1 MANLKL
7 SLAKDLA
14 RHLRAGH
21 PWVFKQALVQVPKLP
36 AGAIVDIVDKGRFV
50 ARGYFDPHSAICVR
64 VLTRDEAE
72 TVDGAFFRRRIA
84 RALALRETLLERRET
99 DAYRL
104 VHGEAD
110 GLPGVIV
117 DLYSSWAVI
126 KLYSAGL
133 TPHREAIL
141 SALRAVVPSLKGIV
155 GRDELDREDLEGDAA
170 PGRMLWGEKAPE
182 TVAIR
187 ENGVRFL
194 VDLYAGQKTGFFL
207 DQRDNRRLVR
217 DLAQGR
223 EVLNC
228 YAYTGGFS
236 VNAALGGAKQVT
248 SVDLDEDTIALCRQN
263 FKENGLSAE
272 AHDFLASD
280 VLETLKTFAAQGRT
294 FDLVIL
300 DPPAFAKSQKAVDA
314 AVSGYASLNRVAL
327 SVLKEGGLLCTAS
340 CTARVSAEQFFDAV
354 KEAAFKAEVDL
365 QLVHQRFQP
374 PDHPVLLQFGQ
385 GKYLKFFVLRRTSEP
400 RA

>member
-21 PWVFKQALVQVPKLP
+21 PWVFKQALAQLPKLP
-36 AGAIVDIVDKGRFV
+36 AGAIVDVVDKGRFV
-50 ARGYFDPHSAICVR
+50 ARGYFDPHSAISVR
-64 VLTRDEAE
+64 VLTRDESEA
-72 TVDGAFFRRRIA
+72 VDGAFFRRRVA
-84 RALALRETLLERRET
+84 RAAALRASLLDLRET

-117 DLYSSWAVI
+117 DLYAGWAVL

-141 SALRAVVPSLKGIV
+141 TAVRAAVPALKGIV
-155 GRDELDREDLEGDAA
+155 GRDESDRGDQEGEGA
-170 PGRMLWGEKAPE
+170 PGRMLWGEPAPE
-182 TVAIR
+182 TVAIK
-187 ENGVRFL
+187 ENGVAFQ
-194 VDLYAGQKTGFFL
+194 VDVYQGQKTGFFL

-217 DLAQGR
+217 DLAKGR
-223 EVLNC
+223 DVLNC
-228 YAYTGGFS
+228 YAFTGGFS
-236 VNAALGGAKQVT
+236 VNAAVGGARQVT
-248 SVDLDEDTIALCRQN
+248 SVDLDADAVALCRRN

-272 AHDFLASD
+272 AHDFLAAD
-280 VLETLKTFAAQGRT
+280 VPDTLKAFADQGRR

-300 DPPAFAKSQKAVDA
+300 DPPAFAKSQKAVEA
-314 AVSGYASLNRVAL
+314 AVSGYTALNRVAL
-327 SVLKEGGLLCTAS
+327 SVLKEDGLLCTSS
-340 CTARVSAEQFFDAV
+340 CTARVSGEQFLEAV

-365 QLVHQRFQP
+365 QLVHQRFQQ
-374 PDHPVLLQFGQ
+374 PDHPVLLQFPQ
-385 GKYLKFFVLRRTSEP
+385 GRYLKFFVLRRL
-400 RA
+400 

>member
-21 PWVFKQALVQVPKLP
+21 PWVFKNALAQLPKLP
-36 AGAIVDIVDKGRFV
+36 AGAIVDVVDKGRFV
-50 ARGYFDPHSAICVR
+50 ARGYFDPHSAISVR
-64 VLTRDEAE
+64 VLTRDESE

-84 RALALRETLLERRET
+84 RAAALRTSLLDLRETN
-99 DAYRL
+99 AYRL

-117 DLYSSWAVI
+117 DLYAGWAVL

-141 SALRAVVPSLKGIV
+141 SAVRAAVPALKGIV
-155 GRDELDREDLEGDAA
+155 GRDESDREDQEGNAA
-170 PGRMLWGEKAPE
+170 TGKMLWGGAAPE
-182 TVAIR
+182 TVGIKECGAT
-187 ENGVRFL
+187 FQ

-217 DLAQGR
+217 DLSKDR

-228 YAYTGGFS
+228 YAFTGGFS
-236 VNAALGGAKQVT
+236 VNAAIGGAKQVT
-248 SVDLDEDTIALCRQN
+248 SIDIDADAVALCRRN
-263 FKENGLSAE
+263 FKENGLPAE
-272 AHDFLASD
+272 AHDFLAAD
-280 VLETLKTFAAQGRT
+280 VPDSLKSFADQGRS

-300 DPPAFAKSQKAVDA
+300 DPPAFAKSQQAVEA
-314 AVSGYASLNRVAL
+314 AIGGYTALNRVAL
-327 SVLKEGGLLCTAS
+327 SVLKEGGILCTSS
-340 CTARVSAEQFFDAV
+340 CTARVSSEMFLEAV

-374 PDHPVLLQFGQ
+374 PDHPVLLQFQQ
-385 GKYLKFFVLRRTSEP
+385 GRYLKFFVLRRM
-400 RA
+400 

>member
-21 PWVFKQALVQVPKLP
+21 PWVFKQALAQLPKLP
-36 AGAIVDIVDKGRFV
+36 AGAIVDVVDKGRFV
-50 ARGYFDPHSAICVR
+50 ARGYFDPHSAISVR
-64 VLTRDEAE
+64 VLTRDESE
-72 TVDGAFFRRRIA
+72 NVDGAFFRRRVA
-84 RALALRETLLERRET
+84 RAASLRTSLLDLRET

-117 DLYSSWAVI
+117 DLYAGWAVL

-141 SALRAVVPSLKGIV
+141 TAVRAAVPGLKGIV
-155 GRDELDREDLEGDAA
+155 GRDESDREDQEGNAA
-170 PGRMLWGEKAPE
+170 PGKVLWGEPAPE
-182 TVAIR
+182 TVGIR
-187 ENGVRFL
+187 ENGIVYQ
-194 VDLYAGQKTGFFL
+194 VDLYQGQKTGFFL

-217 DLAQGR
+217 DLSKDR

-228 YAYTGGFS
+228 YAFTGGFS
-236 VNAALGGAKQVT
+236 VNAAVGGAKQVT
-248 SVDLDEDTIALCRQN
+248 SIDIDADAIALCRRN

-272 AHDFLASD
+272 AHDFMAAD
-280 VLETLKTFAAQGRT
+280 VSESLKNFADQKRT

-300 DPPAFAKSQKAVDA
+300 DPPAFAKSQQAVEA
-314 AVSGYASLNRVAL
+314 AIGGYTALNRIAL
-327 SVLKEGGLLCTAS
+327 SVLKEGGILCTSS
-340 CTARVSAEQFFDAV
+340 CTARVNGEMFLEAI

-365 QLVHQRFQP
+365 QLVYQRFQP
-374 PDHPVLLQFGQ
+374 PDHPVLLQFQQ
-385 GKYLKFFVLRRTSEP
+385 GRYLKFFVLRRP
-400 RA
+400 

>member
-7 SLAKDLA
+7 TLAKDLA

-21 PWVFKQALVQVPKLP
+21 PWVFKQALAQVPKLP

-64 VLTRDEAE
+64 ILTRDEPEAI
-72 TVDGAFFRRRIA
+72 DGAFFRRRIA
-84 RALALRETLLERRET
+84 RALALREGLVDRSQT
-99 DAYRL
+99 DAFRL

-117 DLYSSWAVI
+117 DRYGGWAVL

-141 SALRAVVPSLKGIV
+141 SALRGALPDLKGIV
-155 GRDELDREDLEGDAA
+155 GRDESDREDTEGDGA
-170 PGRMLWGEKAPE
+170 PGRMLWGEPAPE
-182 TVAIR
+182 VVTIR
-187 ENGVRFL
+187 ENSVKFL

-207 DQRDNRRLVR
+207 DQRDNRRLVGE
-217 DLAQGR
+217 LAKGR

-228 YAYTGGFS
+228 YCYTGGFS
-236 VNAALGGAKQVT
+236 VNAALGGAAQVT
-248 SVDLDEDTIALCRQN
+248 SIDTDEDAIALCRKN
-263 FKENGLSAE
+263 FKENGLTAE

-280 VLETLKTFAAQGRT
+280 VPETLKTFADQGRL

-300 DPPAFAKSQKAVDA
+300 DPPAFAKSQKAVEA
-314 AVSGYASLNRVAL
+314 AVAGYASLNRIAL
-327 SVLKEGGLLCTAS
+327 SVLKDGGLLCTGS
-340 CTARVSAEQFFDAV
+340 CTARVSAEQFFEAV

-374 PDHPVLLQFGQ
+374 PDHPVLMQFPQ
-385 GKYLKFFVLRRTSEP
+385 GRYLKFFVLRRI
-400 RA
+400 